1 MANSR
6 AKSAGWSTNE
16 RLTSAQAT
24 AMDVGQA
31 NALCRSGTTA
41 LTAGAVIQGGGY
53 GLVLDFTDDAAS
65 YCTVQLDTLD
75 FTFSCA
81 GAGNVV
87 MPAGDLQLT
96 GSGWPIL
103 GSRNVTD
110 QAVRYAP
117 VADATAWDSNSLG
130 YGIMTASVATA
141 TSCSLLLGS
150 LIPGLTITGFK
161 VDVRGATSG
170 SLPGTMPV
178 VSLFRF
184 AAGAYGTPS
193 ETVGSATDASPDDA
207 TYVADHQI
215 TKTGLSH
222 AVSSSSQYILNV
234 SNGYGGGAAT
244 GFRVYRC
251 YISGTLAT
259 LRTALAHGHHQDQRQ
274 PERRARGP
282 EGPARAGGGLLL
294 GAGVALV
301 PVQRAS
307 RRRQDDHAV
316 QLRRARQEARGRE
329 AYAERGR
336 RDVHA
341 HVERQVR
348 SARLSHDP
356 VPLSAW
362 VRWRC
367 AGGGAERGT
376 RQ

>member
-1 MANSR
+1 
-6 AKSAGWSTNE
+6 
-16 RLTSAQAT
+16 
-24 AMDVGQA
+24 MDVGQA

-103 GSRNVTD
+103 GSRNLTD
-110 QAVRYAP
+110 IAVEHDWLI
-117 VADATAWDSNSLG
+117 ADPTFWSENVLG
-130 YGIMTASVATA
+130 YGVIEANNTTLEYATARLRLPIGMTLASVKVEVRGTLSGATMPTSMPTA
-141 TSCSLLLGS
+141 TL
-150 LIPGLTITGFK
+150 
-161 VDVRGATSG
+161 VY
-170 SLPGTMPV
+170 
-178 VSLFRF
+178 F
-184 AAGAYGTPS
+184 AAGAYGTPTA
-193 ETVGSATDASPDDA
+193 TVGSQVDTS
-207 TYVADHQI
+207 ADQTAFELDHTI
-215 TKTGLSH
+215 VISGLSH
-222 AVSSSSQYILNV
+222 TVLNTADYLLTIH
-234 SNGYGGGAAT
+234 SPTGGQTAN
-244 GFRVYRC
+244 GFRVYR
-251 YISGTLAT
+251 IFATGTLAT

-282 EGPARAGGGLLL
+282 EGPARASGLVLL
-294 GAGVALV
+294 CAGVALV

-316 QLRRARQEARGRE
+316 QLRRARQKARGRE
-329 AYAERGR
+329 AHAERGR
-336 RDVHA
+336 RDVCA